1 MILQAIKHLINNSPF
16 AIKQNL
22 EDRYSFTLNPFS
34 KLLFYLI
41 VFGLS
46 IFSYLFYVL
55 NIFVGSFLILPLL
68 GYYVFLQLLFGNAII
83 GVLLLFIIFFT
94 VGILGFLSK
103 NSDKFLKI
111 LVVVLFFGMV
121 LSAIFSFLYL
131 AGTATGVDFT
141 IYSNPDTTM
150 TNNGEVEIQELYGF
164 GNILRAIAS
173 QLELAGLIFFAVFVS
188 LIFLIAPD
196 VLLRRQ
202 TIYLRAILSICF
214 CFVAFFL
221 ITNIMGNSSFIYF
234 INILIG
240 ASAVSI
246 ILEAWIPII
255 KKPTTIRSEEF
266 KYIKKYLRMRNVAGR
281 ESGQKPQAGE

>member
-173 QLELAGLIFFAVFVS
+173 QLELAGLIFFAVFV
-188 LIFLIAPD
+188 L
-196 VLLRRQ
+196 VVR
-202 TIYLRAILSICF
+202 
-214 CFVAFFL
+214 
-221 ITNIMGNSSFIYF
+221 
-234 INILIG
+234 
-240 ASAVSI
+240 
-246 ILEAWIPII
+246 
-255 KKPTTIRSEEF
+255 
-266 KYIKKYLRMRNVAGR
+266 
-281 ESGQKPQAGE
+281 